1 MVDTSGKSL
10 VRWCI
15 VGAEDGHGMGR
26 MDGSSWVKAGD
37 SRSLSS
43 LQLLLTTL
51 LVTKQHTFCV
61 HTPITGQAHRST
73 LFSLVALDAPVTQ
86 QSTETH
92 TQDVQELHEVS
103 GGPNHL

>member
-1 MVDTSGKSL
+1 MVDTSGKRL
-10 VRWCI
+10 VRWWCI

-43 LQLLLTTL
+43 LQLLLLTL

-61 HTPITGQAHRST
+61 HTPINGETHRLYT
-73 LFSLVALDAPVTQ
+73 LFTCCTGCTSDTAM
-86 QSTETH
+86 
-92 TQDVQELHEVS
+92 
-103 GGPNHL
+103 N

>member
-1 MVDTSGKSL
+1 MVDTSGKRL
-10 VRWCI
+10 VQWCI

-61 HTPITGQAHRST
+61 HTANQRRN
-73 LFSLVALDAPVTQ
+73 TQ
-86 QSTETH
+86 IVHSFH
-92 TQDVQELHEVS
+92 LLHWM
-103 GGPNHL
+103 HQ